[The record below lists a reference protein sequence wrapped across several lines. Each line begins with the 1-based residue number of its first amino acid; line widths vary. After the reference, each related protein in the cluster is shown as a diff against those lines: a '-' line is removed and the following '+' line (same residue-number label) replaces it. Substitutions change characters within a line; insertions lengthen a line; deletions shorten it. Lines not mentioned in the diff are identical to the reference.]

1 MKERKNRNITIY
13 EFMFAFSIVNIF
25 GVFNIIINILEHR
38 LREIF
43 LGVEIV
49 YLTFASH
56 IFFGPIK
63 VWSMLHHGAVRMSS
77 E

>member
-1 MKERKNRNITIY
+1 MKERKNRNSTIY

-38 LREIF
+38 QRF

-56 IFFGPIK
+56 IYFGPIK
-63 VWSMLHHGAVRMSS
+63 VWSMLHHGSVRVSS

>member
-1 MKERKNRNITIY
+1 MKERKNRNITLY

-38 LREIF
+38 QRF

-56 IFFGPIK
+56 IFSVQLK
-63 VWSMLHHGAVRMSS
+63 SGACYITGQ
-77 E
+77 

>member
-25 GVFNIIINILEHR
+25 DVFNIIINILEHR
-38 LREIF
+38 QREIF

-49 YLTFASH
+49 YLKFASH
-56 IFFGPIK
+56 IFSVQLK
-63 VWSMLHHGAVRMSS
+63 SGACYITGQ
-77 E
+77 